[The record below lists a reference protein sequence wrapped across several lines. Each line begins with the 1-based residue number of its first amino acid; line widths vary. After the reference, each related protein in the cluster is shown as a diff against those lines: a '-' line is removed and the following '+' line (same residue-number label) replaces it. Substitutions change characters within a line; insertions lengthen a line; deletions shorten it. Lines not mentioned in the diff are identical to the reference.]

1 MQQSLVGNQG
11 SSRYHRCHTATPMML
26 RLIAGATILLALAGH
41 VAAQE
46 TPSSAQGRLRVRD
59 LGVKIGVYQPG
70 PLNAIT
76 DVAGVRVGQV
86 TLVEADDV
94 RTGVTAILPHDGN
107 MLQDRV
113 AAAVH
118 AYNAFGKLV
127 GATQVNELG
136 ELETPVLLT
145 NTLSVWDAAR
155 ALAEWMLG
163 LPGNQDVRS
172 VNPVV
177 GETNDGWLSD
187 IRGMHVKAAHV
198 IRALDSAR
206 GGPVDEGSV
215 GAGTGTIALGWKGGI
230 GTSSRKLPSEHGG
243 FTLGVLVQSNF
254 GGDFTL
260 DGVPVWRELRGLPS
274 EPLRARAIT
283 VHA

>member
-1 MQQSLVGNQG
+1 
-11 SSRYHRCHTATPMML
+11 MML

-136 ELETPVLLT
+136 
-145 NTLSVWDAAR
+145 
-155 ALAEWMLG
+155 
-163 LPGNQDVRS
+163 
-172 VNPVV
+172 
-177 GETNDGWLSD
+177 
-187 IRGMHVKAAHV
+187 
-198 IRALDSAR
+198 
-206 GGPVDEGSV
+206 
-215 GAGTGTIALGWKGGI
+215 
-230 GTSSRKLPSEHGG
+230 
-243 FTLGVLVQSNF
+243 
-254 GGDFTL
+254 
-260 DGVPVWRELRGLPS
+260 
-274 EPLRARAIT
+274 
-283 VHA
+283 